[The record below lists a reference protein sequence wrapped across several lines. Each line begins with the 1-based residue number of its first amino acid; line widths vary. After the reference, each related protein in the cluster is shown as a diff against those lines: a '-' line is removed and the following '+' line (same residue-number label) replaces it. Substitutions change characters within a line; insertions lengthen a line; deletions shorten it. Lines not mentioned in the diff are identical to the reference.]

1 MVSRVFVI
9 AAVLTF
15 VSVQVVSA
23 QTSTSPSAQ
32 AKGASVDELETLSQ
46 QWMEAAQR
54 HDTGTLERV
63 MADDFT
69 VVHPSLERLT
79 TRAQWLAALPRMQ
92 TKQFAY
98 KHLKVV
104 HYGPSEAVVSA
115 IILVDAVMD
124 GRPFPPE
131 TAVIDLWQKRGD
143 KWQVVTRYAV
153 RAEELKNPPDAPDN

>member
-1 MVSRVFVI
+1 MLSRVFVI
-9 AAVLTF
+9 AAMVTF
-15 VSVQVVSA
+15 ASVQVVSA
-23 QTSTSPSAQ
+23 QTSIPPSAQ

-54 HDTGTLERV
+54 HDTATLERL

-69 VVHPSLERLT
+69 LVHPSLDRLT
-79 TRAQWLAALPRMQ
+79 TRAQWMAALPRMQ

-104 HYGPSEAVVSA
+104 HYGPSQAVVSA
-115 IILVDAVMD
+115 VILVDALMD
-124 GRPFPPE
+124 GRPFPPN

-153 RAEELKNPPDAPDN
+153 RAEELKNPPDSPNN

>member
-1 MVSRVFVI
+1 MVIRVFVI
-9 AAVLTF
+9 AAMVTF
-15 VSVQVVSA
+15 ASVQVVSA

-32 AKGASVDELETLSQ
+32 TKGASVDELETLSQ

-54 HDTGTLERV
+54 HDTATLERL

-69 VVHPSLERLT
+69 LVHPSLDRLT
-79 TRAQWLAALPRMQ
+79 TRAQWLDALPRMQ
-92 TKQFAY
+92 TKQFQY

-153 RAEELKNPPDAPDN
+153 RAEELKNPPDAPNN

>member
-1 MVSRVFVI
+1 MLSRVFVI
-9 AAVLTF
+9 AAMVTF
-15 VSVQVVSA
+15 ASVQVVSA
-23 QTSTSPSAQ
+23 QTSISPSAQ

-54 HDTGTLERV
+54 HDTATLERL

-69 VVHPSLERLT
+69 LVHPSLDRLT

-92 TKQFAY
+92 TRQFAY

-104 HYGPSEAVVSA
+104 RYGPSEAVVSA
-115 IILVDAVMD
+115 VIVVDALMD
-124 GRPFPPE
+124 GRPFPPN

>member
-1 MVSRVFVI
+1 MLSRVFVI
-9 AAVLTF
+9 AAMVTF
-15 VSVQVVSA
+15 ASVQVVSA
-23 QTSTSPSAQ
+23 QTSISPSAQ
-32 AKGASVDELETLSQ
+32 AKDASVDELETLSQ

-54 HDTGTLERV
+54 HDTATLERL

-69 VVHPSLERLT
+69 LVHPSLDRLT

-115 IILVDAVMD
+115 VIVVDALMD
-124 GRPFPPE
+124 GRPFPPN
-131 TAVIDLWQKRGD
+131 TAVMDLWQKRGD

-153 RAEELKNPPDAPDN
+153 RAEELKDPPAAPDN